1 VMSERS
7 SSPPEPEG
15 PVPGGD
21 EVLDAAARVAAQL
34 DALWQ

>member
-1 VMSERS
+1 MTERS
-7 SSPPEPEG
+7 TSPAELDG
-15 PVPGGD
+15 PAPGGD